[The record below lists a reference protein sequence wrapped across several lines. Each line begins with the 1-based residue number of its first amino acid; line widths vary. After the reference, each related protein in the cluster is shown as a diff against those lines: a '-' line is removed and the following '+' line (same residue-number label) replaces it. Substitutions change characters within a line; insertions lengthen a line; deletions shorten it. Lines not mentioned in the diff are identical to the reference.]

1 MKSVPAMFAAACVLI
16 AAIVPL
22 ALAQDDWRL
31 YRDDRFGMQI
41 SYPASLLDTIKEH
54 SEGVTIL
61 GPDARLDMSARA
73 VPGLTDASQIR
84 ALIEETE
91 GYGDVTYSPG
101 GNRWLV
107 ASGYR
112 GNDIFYEK
120 FFISGDYVLGF
131 SLQYPVSLR
140 DLYDPVVERME
151 DSFRV
156 DR

>member
-1 MKSVPAMFAAACVLI
+1 MKSIPTIFAAVC
-16 AAIVPL
+16 
-22 ALAQDDWRL
+22 ALLTALMPVAVAQDDWRL
-31 YRDDRFGMQI
+31 YRDERFGMQI
-41 SYPASLLDTIKEH
+41 SYPSSLLDTVEAH

-61 GPDARLDMSARA
+61 GLDARLDMSARA
-73 VPGLTDASQIR
+73 VPGLTNASQIR

-91 GYGDVTYSPG
+91 GYSNIAYSPG

-131 SLQYPVSLR
+131 SLQYPALLR
-140 DLYDPVVERME
+140 DLYDPAVERME
-151 DSFRV
+151 DSFRI